1 MCGVGVKGKSSARG
15 LNVHLRLVLRS
26 LHRNDVALRV
36 HLRLVSGARESYRCL
51 QHPGRFLGTR
61 QKSFW
66 RLPLYRVPPLLSTDE
81 ILNKR
86 LDKIRWIR

>member
-36 HLRLVSGARESYRCL
+36 HLRLVSGARESFR
-51 QHPGRFLGTR
+51 
-61 QKSFW
+61 
-66 RLPLYRVPPLLSTDE
+66 RLPLYRASPLYPLSSQ
-81 ILNKR
+81 LMR
-86 LDKIRWIR
+86 S